1 MGKKMQLRSRKRTL
15 KKNSLI
21 LKKTIKQIKKFRKNL
36 KIMKGKIVQLLII
49 GRSLMK
55 GKTQEQV
62 LMVEKEGT
70 LIETLGR
77 MILRRTF
84 LKLKIN
90 LDLEQILF
98 RSLFPAIVEIIS
110 MLS

>member
-1 MGKKMQLRSRKRTL
+1 MGKKMLLRSRKRTL

-21 LKKTIKQIKKFRKNL
+21 LKKTIKQIKNFRKNH

-90 LDLEQILF
+90 LDLERILF